1 MVRTSRNVKSES
13 EKEKEWGKRKES
25 KKCDQKLALALLWS
39 SSSSITQLVVL
50 PWRFQNRV
58 VKTDWNTY
66 IGSLPNRRKEHR

>member
-1 MVRTSRNVKSES
+1 MVRTSRNVKR
-13 EKEKEWGKRKES
+13 EKKEWGKRKES
-25 KKCDQKLALALLWS
+25 KKYDQKLALALLWS
-39 SSSSITQLVVL
+39 SSSSITQLVVVL